1 MSGDPSGFRPESA
14 LPAVMDIEHAR
25 AFLGQHLTP
34 TRLLPAPS
42 LTSLA
47 GQPVLLKLE
56 SDLPTGSFKVRG
68 ALYALWS
75 RMRARRIA
83 EVVASST
90 GNHGAAVAYAA
101 RQLGVRAT
109 IFLPRCANPVKRQ
122 RIADLGAR
130 IMELGAD
137 IGDAAAGAV
146 EYAQREAGIYYLN
159 DATDRTLPAGPA
171 TIGCEILERCPE
183 CAEIYA
189 PVGDSALIRGV
200 AAAVRASRPAVRVIG
215 VQAEAAPSY
224 YLSWREGRVIT
235 TKTCNTIADGLA
247 TRTPIAANVCA
258 IREAVADMR
267 LVTEQ
272 QMRSAIERLA
282 TDEHVVAE
290 PAAAAT
296 VACLVS
302 GLDGSGRPAV
312 ESRGATIVLVITGG
326 NIAPGVLRQIS

>member
-1 MSGDPSGFRPESA
+1 MLRESA
-14 LPAVMDIEHAR
+14 LPAATEIERAR
-25 AFLGQHLTP
+25 AFLGQHLTA
-34 TRLLPAPS
+34 TRLMPAPT
-42 LTSLA
+42 LTTLA
-47 GQPVLLKLE
+47 GRPVLLKLE

-75 RMRARRIA
+75 QLQVRRVAAVI
-83 EVVASST
+83 ASST

-109 IFLPRCANPVKRQ
+109 IFLPCDANPVKRQ

-130 IMELGAD
+130 IVESGSD
-137 IGDAAAGAV
+137 ISEAATAAGEHAS
-146 EYAQREAGIYYLN
+146 RDEAIYYLN
-159 DATDRTLPAGPA
+159 DATDPVLPAGPG
-171 TIGCEILERCPE
+171 TIGWEILEQCPA
-183 CAEIYA
+183 CAEIYV

-200 AAAVRASRPAVRVIG
+200 AAAVHAWRPDVGVIG

-224 YLSWREGRVIT
+224 YLSWREGRVVT

-247 TRTPIAANVCA
+247 TRTPVEANVRA
-258 IREAVADMR
+258 VREVVADMR

-272 QMRSAIERLA
+272 QMLSAIERLA
-282 TDEHVVAE
+282 TDEDVVAE

-302 GLDGSGRPAV
+302 SLDRSAGRSPASGDGAV
-312 ESRGATIVLVITGG
+312 VLLITGG
-326 NIAPGVLRQIS
+326 NIAPGLVRRGS

>member
-1 MSGDPSGFRPESA
+1 MLRESA
-14 LPAVMDIEHAR
+14 LPAVAEIERAR
-25 AFLGQHLTP
+25 AFLSQHLMP

-75 RMRARRIA
+75 RMRARPVV

-109 IFLPRCANPVKRQ
+109 IFLPRGANPVKRQ

-130 IMELGAD
+130 IVELGAD

-146 EYAQREAGIYYLN
+146 EHGKRDEGIYYLN
-159 DATDRTLPAGPA
+159 DATDRALPAGPA
-171 TIGCEILERCPE
+171 MIGWEILEQCPE
-183 CAEIYA
+183 CAEIYV

-200 AAAVRASRPAVRVIG
+200 AAAVDARRPAVRVIG

-224 YLSWREGRVIT
+224 YLSWRQGRVVT
-235 TKTCNTIADGLA
+235 TETCNTIADGLA
-247 TRTPIAANVCA
+247 TRTPIEANVCA
-258 IREAVADMR
+258 IRETVADMR
-267 LVTEQ
+267 LVTEHQ
-272 QMRSAIERLA
+272 ILSAIDRLA

-296 VACLVS
+296 AACLAS
-302 GLDGSGRPAV
+302 GLDGSVRPTP
-312 ESRGATIVLVITGG
+312 ESSDAAIVLVITGG
-326 NIAPGVLRQIS
+326 NIAPSILHRTS